1 MKPVIKWTALALA
14 VCLPLSAQA
23 HRAWMLP
30 SATVLSGE
38 EPWITVDAAVSNDL
52 FYFEHVPMRL
62 KGIGEAAQAPAGG
75 PPGMR
80 GRPVPELQVIAPD
93 GSKVAVQN
101 GAIGRYR
108 STFDVQLSQKGTY
121 KLAVANNGL
130 FASWK
135 ENGQM
140 RRWMGTPESFAKDVP
155 AKAEGLKVSQTS
167 NRMEVFVT
175 SGAPS
180 TDVLAPS
187 GHGLEL
193 KPVTHPNDLFAGEAA
208 EFVFLLD
215 GKPAA
220 DVEIS
225 VIPGGN
231 RYRDQLGE
239 IKATTDKAGKASI
252 TWPEAGMYWLEA
264 ELTTD
269 KGVSKPATERRASY
283 SATLEV
289 LAP

>member
-1 MKPVIKWTALALA
+1 MKISSDFDSGNILVQDASDPHKVLLAMRKDLNSDHFQWFHFHVEGLTPGA
-14 VCLPLSAQA
+14 RHDFS
-23 HRAWMLP
+23 
-30 SATVLSGE
+30 
-38 EPWITVDAAVSNDL
+38 ITNA
-52 FYFEHVPMRL
+52 
-62 KGIGEAAQAPAGG
+62 
-75 PPGMR
+75 
-80 GRPVPELQVIAPD
+80 
-93 GSKVAVQN
+93 
-101 GAIGRYR
+101 
-108 STFDVQLSQKGTY
+108 
-121 KLAVANNGL
+121 GL

-135 ENGQM
+135 ENGQP
-140 RRWMGTPESFAKDVP
+140 RRWMGTAESFTKDVP

-180 TDVLAPS
+180 TEVLAPT
-187 GHGLEL
+187 GQGLEL

-208 EFVFLLD
+208 DFVFLLD

-231 RYRDQLGE
+231 RYRDELGE
-239 IKATTDKAGKASI
+239 IKAKTDKDGKVSI
-252 TWPEAGMYWLEA
+252 TWPEAGMYWMEA

>member
-1 MKPVIKWTALALA
+1 
-14 VCLPLSAQA
+14 
-23 HRAWMLP
+23 
-30 SATVLSGE
+30 
-38 EPWITVDAAVSNDL
+38 
-52 FYFEHVPMRL
+52 
-62 KGIGEAAQAPAGG
+62 
-75 PPGMR
+75 
-80 GRPVPELQVIAPD
+80 
-93 GSKVAVQN
+93 
-101 GAIGRYR
+101 
-108 STFDVQLSQKGTY
+108 
-121 KLAVANNGL
+121 
-130 FASWK
+130 
-135 ENGQM
+135 M

-187 GHGLEL
+187 GQGLEL

-231 RYRDQLGE
+231 RYRDELGA
-239 IKATTDKAGKASI
+239 IRTRTDAGGKASI
-252 TWPEAGMYWLEA
+252 TWPEAGMYWLQA

-269 KGVSKPATERRASY
+269 QGVSKPATERRASY

-289 LAP
+289 LAQ